1 MNVRQPAEEIAEYHA
16 KGWWTDVTL
25 SDRIAELAATRP
37 DDPAF
42 IGLSARSSTPVVTT
56 WREYDALVTNVAS
69 ALVARGLEPGDRVAV
84 LQPDRIEVHATLV
97 AISRAGLVAVGLGHR
112 AGEREVTHLLGLTGA
127 RTLCTCET
135 AGGVESP
142 VFVETLRSHGVEL
155 DHHLVVTSEG
165 VEDWAGGPIGRE
177 QIGPDDLFLLNSTSG
192 TTGLPKCVMH
202 TQNRWCYFHQLAARA
217 GELNEDDVFFGAV
230 PAPFGFG
237 LWTAHFSPTMLG
249 APTVVMERF
258 DADQALDLIERERV
272 TVLCCVSTQFIMMLN
287 AQAERA
293 RDLSSLRSMFTGGEA
308 VPFER
313 AAEFEETTGR
323 QGAAVLRLQRDR
335 RAVRH
340 DRHRHPRAPAAHGR
354 PDHRRDEHAAVR
366 PETRPRSRA
375 PASTPASPACK
386 GPATLPRLL
395 GRRRPPTRS
404 CSPPTAGC

>member
-42 IGLSARSSTPVVTT
+42 IGLSARASTPVVTT

-127 RTLCTCET
+127 RALCTCET
-135 AGGVESP
+135 AGGVESA

-155 DHHLVVTSEG
+155 GHHLVVTSEG

-202 TQNRWCYFHQLAARA
+202 TQNRWGYFHQLATRA
-217 GELNEDDVFFGAV
+217 GELNEGDVFFGAV

-237 LWTAHFSPTMLG
+237 LWTSHFSPTLLG
-249 APTVVMERF
+249 APTIIMERF
-258 DADQALDLIERERV
+258 DADQALDLIE
-272 TVLCCVSTQFIMMLN
+272 
-287 AQAERA
+287 
-293 RDLSSLRSMFTGGEA
+293 
-308 VPFER
+308 
-313 AAEFEETTGR
+313 
-323 QGAAVLRLQRDR
+323 
-335 RAVRH
+335 
-340 DRHRHPRAPAAHGR
+340 
-354 PDHRRDEHAAVR
+354 
-366 PETRPRSRA
+366 
-375 PASTPASPACK
+375 
-386 GPATLPRLL
+386 
-395 GRRRPPTRS
+395 
-404 CSPPTAGC
+404 